1 MNKKLL
7 TLSLLLLIFGGI
19 SAQDRNNPILTV
31 APFLVISPDA
41 ISGGMGDVG
50 AATTPNVFSQYWNP
64 AKYAFAESE
73 AGVAAS
79 YTPWLRRLIGEIDL
93 IALTGYY
100 RFAENHSVSTS
111 LRYFSL
117 GNIQLFDHA
126 GKEQGDVH
134 PLELAFDAAYAMKLS
149 ETFSGSVA
157 LRFIYSDLN
166 NRYTGSG
173 GGDMF
178 PGYAVAADIA
188 AYYRQPIEMAS
199 GTSYFSLG
207 TNISNIGSKMTYDKN
222 VNSHFIPTNWR
233 LGTSFS
239 YAIDDYQM
247 LSVSADVN
255 KLLVP
260 TPSEEKYNENQNYYN
275 STGPITGI
283 FQSFGDAPGG
293 FKEELQE
300 ITWAVGAEY
309 AYNQQFFVRAGY
321 FNESKFKGNRKYFT
335 AGAGFKLNVIQIDAG
350 YVVSVAQS
358 NPLDGTLRLSLSFDL
373 YGLQNLAR

>member
-1 MNKKLL
+1 MNKKIL
-7 TLSLLLLIFGGI
+7 TLSLLLMTLWSI
-19 SAQDRNNPILTV
+19 SAQDNNPILTV
-31 APFLVISPDA
+31 APFLIISPDA
-41 ISGGMGDVG
+41 VSGGMGDVG

-64 AKYAFAESE
+64 AKYVFAESE

-93 IALTGYY
+93 AAITGYY
-100 RFAENHSVSTS
+100 RFAENHSVSAS
-111 LRYFSL
+111 FRYFSL
-117 GNIQLFDHA
+117 GEIALFNSDRYP
-126 GKEQGDVH
+126 QGTVH
-134 PLELAFDAAYAMKLS
+134 PLELALDAAYAMKLS

-157 LRFIYSDLN
+157 LRLIYSDLN
-166 NRYTGSG
+166 NRHTSAE
-173 GGDMF
+173 GGDMS
-178 PGYAVAADIA
+178 PGVAVAADIA
-188 AYYRQPIEMAS
+188 AYYRKPIEMAS

-207 TNISNIGSKMTYDKN
+207 TNISNIGSKMTYDRN
-222 VNSHFIPTNWR
+222 VNSYFIPTNWR

-239 YAIDDYQM
+239 YAIDDYQSF
-247 LSVSADVN
+247 SVSADIN

-260 TPSEEKYNENQNYYN
+260 TRDREKERDNPNYYN
-275 STGPITGI
+275 SIGPITGI
-283 FQSFGDAPGG
+283 FQSFNDAPGG

-300 ITWAVGAEY
+300 ITWAAGVEY

-373 YGLQNLAR
+373 YGLQNLVR